1 MCGIAG
7 ICSAHEP
14 LTGRD
19 RLQAMADSL
28 RHRGPDGEGF
38 YRGRQDQAY
47 VGFAHRRLAITD
59 ASDRHIQPFRY
70 LNRFVIVHN
79 GEIYNHGEIRQRLVQ
94 QGYVFS
100 TSGDTEVIAAAY
112 AAWGPDC
119 LHEFDGMFAFAAW
132 DEKTGTLFCARDRFG
147 EKPFFYHWDDASRT
161 LCFASEMKALWA
173 AGIQKKIQPAMFL
186 HYLTL
191 GLTYHPGLPE
201 LSFYEG
207 IFQLPAAHY
216 FLWRPGMDG
225 IQMTAY
231 WDIDKETITDIDK
244 GEAIPAFRRLFEKGV
259 SRRLECQRPMAALV
273 SGGLDSTTL
282 LAAARNLQ
290 GPRTGY
296 PGNTGPSTA
305 SASRGVL
312 DAGIE
317 ATDDVKNRPSRM
329 ISDSFSAV
337 FPGYEKDESDAI
349 TSVNRHFNLTPHLT
363 EPSGEALVASM
374 ETLAWHQEEPF
385 SSASVWAQYTVYG
398 YAKQQGYTVMMD
410 GQGADELLAGYERYI
425 PWGLRE
431 LEISARQEHRRE
443 PKGIN
448 PGFQGYGPEA
458 FWENGFGFTW
468 NYRRS
473 ISAKFPGFTT
483 AFLESRARREHAR
496 HPYIDARFLDTYSGS
511 GFIRKP
517 IIRKLNDILYHDAL
531 QGPLQELLRYADRNA
546 MAHGVEARLPF
557 LFHELAEFLF
567 SIPANL
573 KLRDGWTKW
582 ILRESYRPSI
592 PEEILYRK
600 GKTGFEP
607 PQKTWMSLPAVE
619 RSIQKARQKLVD
631 AGMLKPAVLRKPV
644 RPHSAYE
651 RHAYDWRTWVSAQ
664 FI

>member
-14 LTGRD
+14 LAGRH
-19 RLQAMADSL
+19 RLQVMADSL

-38 YRGRQDQAY
+38 YTGRHDQVY
-47 VGFAHRRLAITD
+47 VGLAHRRLAITD

-70 LNRFVIVHN
+70 LNRFVVVHN
-79 GEIYNHGEIRQRLVQ
+79 GEIYNHGEIRQRLEQ
-94 QGYVFS
+94 QGYIFS

-112 AAWGPDC
+112 AAMGPDC
-119 LHEFDGMFAFAAW
+119 LQEFDGMFAFAVW
-132 DEKTGTLFCARDRFG
+132 DETTGTLFCARDRFG
-147 EKPFFYHWDDASRT
+147 EKPLFYHLDEESRT
-161 LCFASEMKALWA
+161 LCFASEMKALWS
-173 AGIQKKIQPAMFL
+173 GGVQKKIQPSMFL

-191 GLTYHPGLPE
+191 GLTHHPGLPQ

-216 FLWRPGMDG
+216 LLWRPGMDG
-225 IQMTAY
+225 VDMDVY
-231 WDIDKETITDIDK
+231 WDIDKETITDI
-244 GEAIPAFRRLFEKGV
+244 GQEEAILAFRRLFEKGI

-273 SGGLDSTTL
+273 SGGLDSTAL

-290 GPRTGY
+290 GPLPSYSGRTG
-296 PGNTGPSTA
+296 PLTSSASWGVLNTGTEGNHA
-305 SASRGVL
+305 
-312 DAGIE
+312 
-317 ATDDVKNRPSRM
+317 VKTQSSRM
-329 ISDSFSAV
+329 ISDSFSAI
-337 FPGYEKDESDAI
+337 FPGYEKNESDAI
-349 TSVNRHFNLTPHLT
+349 TAVNRHFNLSPHLK
-363 EPSGEALVASM
+363 EPSGEALAASM
-374 ETLAWHQEEPF
+374 ENLAWHQEEPF
-385 SSASVWAQYTVYG
+385 SSASVWAQHTVYG
-398 YAKQQGYTVMMD
+398 YAKQEGYTVMMD

-431 LEISARQEHRRE
+431 LEGSSRKEQRGKPKGLNPGDQVSGPESFRENGFEFAWDYRGRISAR
-443 PKGIN
+443 
-448 PGFQGYGPEA
+448 
-458 FWENGFGFTW
+458 
-468 NYRRS
+468 
-473 ISAKFPGFTT
+473 FPGFTT

-496 HPYIDARFLDTYSGS
+496 HPYIDARFLDAFSGS
-511 GFIRKP
+511 GFIHKP
-517 IIRKLNDILYHDAL
+517 IIRRLNDILYHDTL

-557 LFHELAEFLF
+557 LFHELAELLF
-567 SIPANL
+567 SLPANL

-607 PQKTWMSLPAVE
+607 PQKAWMSLPVVE
-619 RSIQKARQKLVD
+619 QSIQKARQKLVD
-631 AGMLKPAVLRKPV
+631 AGMLKPSVLTKPV

-651 RHAYDWRTWVSAQ
+651 RHPYDWRTWVAAQ